1 MTRKI
6 TTAAD
11 LDAIEADIA
20 ACRTYNFGMYQAD
33 RLAHEHAPAL
43 VEEVERLRAEVARL
57 REKID
62 VDRAM
67 HEAFRPEVVAEVA
80 VPVCDEMDWQAV
92 ADWCGGTIDSVQD
105 PSGEYTSSIAIPG
118 VGEAYQGMWIVQ
130 RHDLTFAIRATLE
143 GPSAES
149 VARLT
154 ARPAPAW
161 NEVAVKGALIDAQ
174 LASVRRIMNDG
185 YPSTFNRSNEDAAD
199 AALAVVRDHLPVKPS
214 REDIYRAW
222 HGTDD
227 PWGGCADSAS
237 IERVLDLLPG
247 RSEAKVKAE
256 ALREWIAEWPTT
268 PDDGTFLADVAR
280 DGLARAD
287 VARLEEGLSDR
298 TMDLAEVARL
308 RTMVGDCHCD
318 KNPETTNGP
327 EEDCPQHGR
336 PVAEVWGLVERAEAG
351 WDHARAEVD
360 RLRAEVRLAKAS
372 ARPAPAWDEEAVY
385 DEAQTAAARVVAPY
399 TSGPMDPL
407 DVQVTDAIL
416 AVVREHL
423 PVKPSRGAVVR
434 AMHAEVCCPCDP
446 TGCDVAEVSEN
457 RYADAV
463 LDLWPGRSE
472 AEVKAEAL
480 NDAASMSHG

>member
-1 MTRKI
+1 MPDAMTPLDLGAIRARSDARRDYADERPESLHDPEHYAALADES
-6 TTAAD
+6 AAD
-11 LDAIEADIA
+11 V
-20 ACRTYNFGMYQAD
+20 
-33 RLAHEHAPAL
+33 PAL
-43 VEEVERLRAEVARL
+43 VAEVERLRAEFDRLDDAWDEDSARCCTGDASQHDGHHKSCRYVHGDL
-57 REKID
+57 R
-62 VDRAM
+62 
-67 HEAFRPEVVAEVA
+67 P
-80 VPVCDEMDWQAV
+80 
-92 ADWCGGTIDSVQD
+92 D
-105 PSGEYTSSIAIPG
+105 P
-118 VGEAYQGMWIVQ
+118 
-130 RHDLTFAIRATLE
+130 DD
-143 GPSAES
+143 
-149 VARLT
+149 
-154 ARPAPAW
+154 RPAPAW
-161 NEVAVKGALIDAQ
+161 DEKAVRGAFIDAR
-174 LASVRRIMNDG
+174 LASALEVMEDG
-185 YPSTFNRSNEDAAD
+185 YPSVCIRSNEEATDV
-199 AALAVVRDHLPVKPS
+199 ALAVVRDHLPVKPS

-372 ARPAPAWDEEAVY
+372 ARPAPAWDEEAVA
-385 DEAQTAAARVVAPY
+385 EAVRKDLEAVGILPWTNGGARIVRTV
-399 TSGPMDPL
+399 
-407 DVQVTDAIL
+407 L

-423 PVKPSRGAVVR
+423 PVKLSR
-434 AMHAEVCCPCDP
+434 E
-446 TGCDVAEVSEN
+446 DVADVLDECGTWCGMADVSHEYGPCPACVE
-457 RYADAV
+457 RCMGDAHAV

-480 NDAASMSHG
+480 REAADWLADMDDGRDAGQHRAGRDIIARLRARADRLAAEGGADRG